1 MGLIKRVKKRQKELK
16 LQGRESILLREEPF
30 VSVKD
35 GVDFQVYLLIWKK
48 GLVNRKVKVERY
60 KLSVVGD
67 ERMCM
72 AV

>member
-48 GLVNRKVKVERY
+48 ELVNRKVKVERY

-67 ERMCM
+67 EQMCM

>member
-1 MGLIKRVKKRQKELK
+1 M
-16 LQGRESILLREEPF
+16 REEPF

-67 ERMCM
+67 EQMCM